1 MCASIQGLH
10 YASQGQQAQDLNI
23 SLTVTTTETEQRR
36 RKPQGRVEDR
46 YYTIQE
52 YKALSNEQNKSQS
65 YSQTMGPM
73 LELVRRQPNLALQH
87 VQMSQPTLKT
97 VITAMILPSLANEP
111 DTG

>member
-23 SLTVTTTETEQRR
+23 SLTVTKTETEQRR

-65 YSQTMGPM
+65 YSQTMDQCWNWSEGNPIWHSSM
-73 LELVRRQPNLALQH
+73 CKCLNQL
-87 VQMSQPTLKT
+87 
-97 VITAMILPSLANEP
+97 
-111 DTG
+111 